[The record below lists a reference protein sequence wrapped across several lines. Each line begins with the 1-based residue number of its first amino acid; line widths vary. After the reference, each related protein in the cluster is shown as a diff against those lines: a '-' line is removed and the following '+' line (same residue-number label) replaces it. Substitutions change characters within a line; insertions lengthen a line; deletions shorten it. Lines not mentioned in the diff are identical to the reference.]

1 MTEPLQVFCVPHAGG
16 SARTFLKWQR
26 TFPAPLRIV
35 PLEIAGKGRRSR
47 EPRHATVREVADDLV
62 QRMDPTGRYALFG
75 HSMGGLIAYEMA
87 RSLAPEFVVV
97 AATRPPHLIPSDH
110 RASLAGLSDDDLL
123 DAMAAAGTVP
133 ESVRNSP
140 MRDLFVP
147 NLRADLALV
156 ASYRPSPGAA
166 PLGVDLNVWYG
177 TEDATTPASVMAEW
191 DRYTERECR
200 TRAFP
205 GDHFFPHADPEL
217 LARAL
222 SG

>member
-1 MTEPLQVFCVPHAGG
+1 MTEPLHVFCVPHAGG

-26 TFPAPLRIV
+26 TFPPELRIV
-35 PLEIAGKGRRSR
+35 PLEIAGKGRRSL

-62 QRMDPTGRYALFG
+62 QRIETPGRYAIFG

-110 RASLAGLSDDDLL
+110 RASLASLPDDELL
-123 DAMAAAGTVP
+123 DAMASAGTVP

-156 ASYRPSPGAA
+156 ATYRPAPAPA
-166 PLGVDLNVWYG
+166 PLPVDLHVWHG
-177 TEDATTPASVMAEW
+177 TEDPTTPAPVMAEW
-191 DRYTERECR
+191 RRYTARECR
-200 TRAFP
+200 MRAFT
-205 GDHFFPHADPEL
+205 GDHFFPHSAPHLVAE
-217 LARAL
+217 AL